1 MEVGEWIRFPESI
14 HELYAHLAQ
23 FIGKSDHGFALTFYD
38 AEISEANGN
47 RGLKN
52 ISEENLEVRMN
63 ILFWLL
69 LFPLDKT

>member
-1 MEVGEWIRFPESI
+1 MRLQLVDIGEWIRFPESI

-23 FIGKSDHGFALTFYD
+23 FIGKSDHSFALNFYD

-63 ILFWLL
+63 IHAYL
-69 LFPLDKT
+69 